1 MLSVQDLHVSYGSV
15 VALRGVSIDV
25 EPGEI
30 VAVIGPNGAGKS
42 TLLRSIAG
50 LVRPNRGEIRFE
62 SADIAGEPAERL
74 VARGLSLVPEGRR
87 IFGSLTVGENI
98 QLGATPRAD
107 RVAIARDLERML
119 TLFPILKE
127 RFYQKAGKLSGG
139 EQQMLAVARSLMS
152 APRLLL
158 LDEPSL
164 GLAPLIV
171 RKVYEVV
178 EDLRR
183 GGVTVLVVEQAVH
196 VALTASDRTYVMSS
210 GSIVLSGRS
219 AELRGTP
226 GFEDAYFGAG
236 QR

>member
-1 MLSVQDLHVSYGSV
+1 MLAVQDLHVSYGSV
-15 VALRGVSIDV
+15 VALRGVSIEV

-50 LVRPNRGEIRFE
+50 LVRPSRGAIRFE
-62 SADIAGEPAERL
+62 SAGIAGEPAERL

-107 RVAIARDLERML
+107 RAAVARDMERML
-119 TLFPILKE
+119 ALFPILKE
-127 RFYQKAGKLSGG
+127 RFHQKAGKLSGG
-139 EQQMLAVARSLMS
+139 EQQMLAVARALMA

-196 VALTASDRTYVMSS
+196 VALTASDRTYVMNS
-210 GSIVLSGRS
+210 GSIVMSGRS

-236 QR
+236 PR

>member
-15 VALRGVSIDV
+15 VALRGVSIEV

-127 RFYQKAGKLSGG
+127 RFHQKAGKLSGG